1 MENNPWQVESIQAF
15 AFLNCPEC
23 DFFTKDEDFFQDH
36 AIEKHPLSL
45 VFFGNLP
52 GMNSIDMNRPDF
64 NEYHPDS
71 DDMFLD
77 EDSTNISEFPND
89 ELLLQQGIDTVEN
102 LKYQE
107 KPGWHTL
114 IPQNFNPRH
123 TVIPQNTN
131 PRHTLIPR
139 TQ

>member
-52 GMNSIDMNRPDF
+52 GMNSIDISSEDL
-64 NEYHPDS
+64 NEYQLDL
-71 DDMFLD
+71 DDMCMD
-77 EDSTNISEFPND
+77 EEESTNISKFRKHS
-89 ELLLQQGIDTVEN
+89 
-102 LKYQE
+102 LKCN
-107 KPGWHTL
+107 
-114 IPQNFNPRH
+114 IS
-123 TVIPQNTN
+123 
-131 PRHTLIPR
+131 
-139 TQ
+139 